1 MFISKK
7 ALPRRTFLRGI
18 GVTVALPLLDAMVP
32 AATALAQTA
41 ARPVHRFGAVYVP
54 HGLLYSQWLPATSG
68 AGFEFSPI
76 LKPLE
81 PFRDRLVVASGL
93 TAGPTVQNGGHAVA
107 PASYLSGNVQPKQ
120 TESTD
125 VRGSVTVDQLIAKA
139 VGQDTVFP
147 SFELATE
154 DFSTSLGACD
164 TGYNCIYMNTIS
176 WADPTTPLPMET
188 NPRAVFER
196 MFGGGGTAAARQ
208 ARIKADRSILD
219 GVLESARRLQN
230 GLDAHDRSRLNQY
243 LDNLRE
249 VERRIS
255 RAEAQAQQSPVPF
268 EAPVGPPEAYDEHV
282 ALMFDLLATAFQA
295 DVTRVFTFMV
305 MRDIT
310 SRAFPHI
317 GVPDPHHAL
326 SHEANG
332 RSDDPNQ
339 KVKFTKVNIHHTSL
353 FAKFVEKLRDTPDGS
368 GTLLDNSMLL
378 YGSAMSNAND
388 HTHSPLPLVVV
399 GGGSGRMRKL
409 GHHIASPPNTPM
421 ANLLLSVAQKAGVER
436 ETFGVST
443 EAMEL

>member
-1 MFISKK
+1 MFIAKK
-7 ALPRRTFLRGI
+7 SLARRTFLRGV
-18 GVTVALPLLDAMVP
+18 GVSIALPLLDAMVP

-41 ARPVHRFGAVYVP
+41 ARPVRRFGAIYVP
-54 HGLLYSQWLPATSG
+54 HGLLYSQWLPGTTG

-76 LKPLE
+76 LTPLE

-120 TESTD
+120 TENTD
-125 VRGSVTVDQLIAKA
+125 VRGAITIDQVIAKA
-139 VGQDTVFP
+139 VGQETVFP
-147 SFELATE
+147 SLELATE

-176 WADPTTPLPMET
+176 WADATTPLPMET

-196 MFGGGGTAAARQ
+196 MFGGGATPAARQ

-219 GVLESARRLQN
+219 GVLDSARRLQR
-230 GLDAHDRSRLNQY
+230 GLDARDRSRLTQY
-243 LDNLRE
+243 LENLRE
-249 VERRIS
+249 VERRIV
-255 RAEAQAQQSPVPF
+255 RAEAQAQQTPLEF
-268 EAPVGPPEAYDEHV
+268 DAPVGPPEAYDEHV
-282 ALMFDLLATAFQA
+282 GLMFDLLAAAFQA

-339 KVKFTKVNIHHTSL
+339 QVKFTKVNVHHTSL
-353 FAKFVEKLRDTPDGS
+353 FAKFVEKLRTTADGA
-368 GTLLDNSMLL
+368 GTLLDHSMLL

-399 GGGSGRMRKL
+399 GGGSGGLRKL
-409 GHHIASPPNTPM
+409 GHHIASPSTTPM
-421 ANLLLSVAQKAGVER
+421 ANLLLTLAQKAGVEA
-436 ETFGVST
+436 ETFGAST
-443 EAMEL
+443 EAMDL